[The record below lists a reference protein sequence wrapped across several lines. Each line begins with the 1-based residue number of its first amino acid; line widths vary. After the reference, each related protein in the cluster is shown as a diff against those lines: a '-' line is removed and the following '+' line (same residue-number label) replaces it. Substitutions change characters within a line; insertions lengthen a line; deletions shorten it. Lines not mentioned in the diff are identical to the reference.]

1 MHQDNV
7 KVREVLTRHQLRA
20 FLRVP
25 WKIYSGDPHW
35 VPPLIKEQALLFS
48 SPTHPFRRH
57 AEIAPFLATIGTKVV
72 GRIAAIVD
80 DNYARHHDR
89 NTGFFGFFE
98 CCNDVRVAQRL
109 IHHAKE
115 WLRRRGMDT
124 LMGPL
129 SPSTNDECG
138 LLIDGFDS
146 DPFLLMA
153 HNPPYYQDLLEQC
166 GLEKAKDLFANLVV
180 NQGTIPE
187 RILRIRE
194 AVTRRTS
201 NVNVRRINLK
211 DIKHDAALVREIYTE
226 AWQHNWG
233 FVPPTDEEMTF
244 MVTRL
249 KSLVDPDLVLFAEI
263 EGRTVGFALAMPNY
277 NLVFK
282 RLNGRLGIMGFFKF
296 LYYSRKIDEMRIM
309 MLGVRPEYRKRG
321 IETLLY
327 VEIFR
332 KGMAKGYKRGEMSW
346 ILEDNHLMQR
356 AIEALGGQ
364 KYKTYRIFQ
373 CSL

>member
-1 MHQDNV
+1 MYEDTVQ
-7 KVREVLTRHQLRA
+7 VREVLTRDQLQQ

-25 WKIYSGDPHW
+25 WDIYTNDPHW
-35 VPPLIKEQALLFS
+35 VPPLIKEQARVFS
-48 SPTHPFRRH
+48 PDHPFRRH
-57 AEIAPFLATIGTKVV
+57 AEVVPFVASVSGRVV

-80 DNYARHHDR
+80 QNYIHHHR
-89 NTGFFGFFE
+89 RKVGFFGFFE
-98 CCNDVRVAQRL
+98 AINDTGTARSL

-115 WLRRRGMDT
+115 WVRDKGMDT

-146 DPFLLMA
+146 PPYLMMA
-153 HNPPYYQDLLEQC
+153 HNPPYYRDLLEQC

-180 NQGTIPE
+180 NDGTIPA
-187 RILRIRE
+187 RILRIRD
-194 AVTRRTS
+194 AVTKRIPGVT
-201 NVNVRRINLK
+201 VRAMDMKRIE
-211 DIKHDAALVREIYTE
+211 HDAALVREIYTE

-233 FVPPTDEEMTF
+233 FVPPTDEEMSVL
-244 MVTRL
+244 VTRL
-249 KSLVDPDLVLFAEI
+249 KPLADPDFVLFAEI
-263 EGRTVGFALAMPNY
+263 DGRTVGFALAMPNY

-282 RLNGRLGIMGFFKF
+282 RLNGRMGIIGLVKF
-296 LYYSRKIDEMRIM
+296 LYYSRTIDQMRIM

-327 VEIFR
+327 VEIFK
-332 KGMAKGYKRGEMSW
+332 KGIEKGYSQGEMSW
-346 ILEDNHLMQR
+346 ILEDNLLMQR
-356 AIEALGGQ
+356 GIEALGGK